1 MDATLRHPVLF
12 HVISSSF
19 HSSPSLLISSHPPL
33 FRFILSH
40 PISFHPFS
48 FVSACPISSLPI
60 SSLFIPSHLIPFQ
73 FQRELIKEE
82 REETEEAKQVRLTYL
97 AAQESST
104 KLLSEP
110 PAIAQIGAYVFYS
123 VRQSVLASFS
133 MRGNSCVCVCVQVCV
148 RLVGF
153 MSVRI
158 PVYLCMCMCMCVVY
172 CQLSL
177 CRRKLDDPH
186 CSLCFIPFILSLY
199 LLLDKPN
206 NSNEQMKSTQSLPR
220 QLPA

>member
-133 MRGNSCVCVCVQVCV
+133 MRGNSCVCVCVCKCVCALLVLCLSEFLFICVCV
-148 RLVGF
+148 CVCVWCIVSCL
-153 MSVRI
+153 SVEENLTTLTV
-158 PVYLCMCMCMCVVY
+158 PSASFP
-172 CQLSL
+172 LSYHFT
-177 CRRKLDDPH
+177 CYWTNQT
-186 CSLCFIPFILSLY
+186 I
-199 LLLDKPN
+199 
-206 NSNEQMKSTQSLPR
+206 QMNK
-220 QLPA
+220 